1 MNPKRIL
8 PRWLALLAAFC
19 AGPTWIP
26 AAPSIDLRVVAELD
40 LGQPI
45 EQFRAVPVRL
55 GPNRPLAV
63 CALYGSDAEIDP
75 YRKMFFFPR
84 STLKLV
90 LFDEDGTRL
99 WTRDLGAALVPGVW
113 FAPVFAF
120 DMDGDGAD
128 EIYLVNNTD
137 LEHPL
142 DNDTHV
148 LERLD
153 ARTGAATGRWPFPQ
167 PAPEQQLSKLFRHFI
182 FAGYDHGVPVLVAAN
197 GTYGP
202 MRLRAYHPDMSVRW
216 EKTLLPAS
224 DRLAAGS
231 HMCAIVDL
239 DGDGRDEVMWG
250 ERAIRLGDGHQ
261 HFSADGTAWNDH
273 SDIVQPVRNRH
284 TGTWSLW
291 TCREGAPA
299 VSPRLAFFD
308 AQGRRLWGDVDRG
321 HMDTGW
327 AAHLRRDEEPTV
339 FAIRMK
345 GKQRSAEGEKR
356 TGVEEFAYRAFSG
369 KRVELGFGLYT
380 TIPVDLDGDG
390 YHELVRGYFEGDG
403 AVLDAAGREVGRTH
417 GHAAIVSKFTR
428 HPGEQILTYAREGRV
443 RLYRDI
449 NALDTPEA
457 LARYRHRFYL
467 PNQKLT
473 GVGYNY
479 FNLGGL

>member
-1 MNPKRIL
+1 MNPKSYYAARV
-8 PRWLALLAAFC
+8 AVLLAC
-19 AGPTWIP
+19 LAGLAELP
-26 AAPSIDLRVVAELD
+26 AASKIDLRVAAELD

-55 GPNRPLAV
+55 GPDRPLAV

-84 STLKLV
+84 STLKMV
-90 LFDEDGTRL
+90 LFDEDGKRL
-99 WTRDLGAALVPGVW
+99 WTRDLGPGVVPGVW

-120 DMDGDGAD
+120 DLDGDGVD
-128 EIYLVNNTD
+128 EIFHVNNTD
-137 LEHPL
+137 PEHPL
-142 DNDTHV
+142 DHDTQV
-148 LERLD
+148 LERVD
-153 ARTGAATGRWPFPQ
+153 PRTGEATGRWPFPQ
-167 PAPEQQLSKLFRHFI
+167 PEMEQQLSKLFRHFI
-182 FAGYDHGVPVLVAAN
+182 FAGYDGGTPVLVAAN
-197 GTYGP
+197 GTYGT

-216 EKTLLPAS
+216 EKTLVPSA
-224 DRLAAGS
+224 DHLATGS

-261 HFSADGTAWNDH
+261 HFSADGTAWSDH
-273 SDIVQPVRNRH
+273 SDIVQPVRNRQ
-284 TGTWSLW
+284 TGAWSIW
-291 TCREGAPA
+291 TCREGGPT
-299 VSPRLAFFD
+299 VSPRLVCFD
-308 AQGRRLWGDVDRG
+308 AQGRRLWADVSRG

-345 GKQRSAEGEKR
+345 GKQRSADGEKR

-369 KRVELGFGLYT
+369 KKVEPGFGLYT

-403 AVLDAAGREVGRTH
+403 TVLDAGGREVGRTH
-417 GHAAIVSKFTR
+417 GHAALVSKFTR
-428 HPGEQILTYAREGRV
+428 HPGEQILTYARDGKV
-443 RLYRDI
+443 RIFRDI
-449 NALDTPEA
+449 HAQDTPEA